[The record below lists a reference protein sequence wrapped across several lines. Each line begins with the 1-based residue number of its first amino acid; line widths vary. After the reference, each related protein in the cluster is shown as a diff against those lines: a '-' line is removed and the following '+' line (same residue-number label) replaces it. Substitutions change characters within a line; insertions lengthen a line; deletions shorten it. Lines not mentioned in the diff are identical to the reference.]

1 MRNRVNQRTG
11 VGDCRNT
18 RNLHGFTL
26 SRKEVKARYT
36 MAPGVTGFPS
46 EIFGILNI
54 FLLFTN

>member
-1 MRNRVNQRTG
+1 MNQRTG